1 MVWRNGAPDATNDP
15 AAGEVLAAFEKA
27 QEAKR
32 PSVDCYRAAVK
43 AWRRRHPDQAR
54 TYAARQAVA
63 VVLAAK
69 ATLRIDDA

>member
-1 MVWRNGAPDATNDP
+1 MVWRGWERDPKNDP

-43 AWRRRHPDQAR
+43 AWRRRQPDQTKIYVAQR
-54 TYAARQAVA
+54 AVA
-63 VVLAAK
+63 VVLSAK
-69 ATLRIDDA
+69 TSLRIED